1 MTDQVNAYRQ
11 TFQDSLEL
19 ELSVTQSVLTSRVMN
34 GNHTGGEKT
43 RLILRAGSK
52 NARPRTTRND
62 PMVIGDIS
70 LQQRWVTGYA
80 WDVDPDTVDD
90 MDKARMGIDP
100 GGYITMAHAAAIAR
114 IKDQEV
120 IDAFFADAKVGD
132 DAGSTVSF
140 DTNNTV
146 AASSSGLTV
155 AKLRAAQK
163 VLLDNHV
170 DITRER
176 PCLAIT
182 PQQHD
187 DLLADIQAVSA
198 DYNGGQAPLK
208 DGLLQNFMGF
218 DFVMIASDADNDF
231 GLPKVSSNR
240 RCPFWVKS
248 GMHYGTWQAPQAH
261 VDFRTDLRGKP
272 LQFYTKGDHGAT
284 RVEEGKVGEILCVE
298 A

>member
-1 MTDQVNAYRQ
+1 MTDQVNAYVQR
-11 TFQDSLEL
+11 FQDSLEL
-19 ELSVTQSVLTSRVMN
+19 ELSVTRSVLTSRVMT
-34 GNHTGGEKT
+34 GNHAGSEKT

-52 NARPRTTRND
+52 NARPRTTRNE
-62 PMVIGDIS
+62 PMTIGDIS

-90 MDKARMGIDP
+90 MDKARMHIDP
-100 GGYITMAHAAAIAR
+100 GGYITMSHAAAIAR
-114 IKDQEV
+114 LQDQEI
-120 IDAFFADAKVGD
+120 IDAIFADAKVGD
-132 DAGSTVSF
+132 DANSTVAF

-163 VLLDNHV
+163 ILLQNHV

-198 DYNGGQAPLK
+198 DFNGGQAPLK
-208 DGLLQNFMGF
+208 DGLLSNYMGF
-218 DFVMIASDADNDF
+218 DFVMIATDDEF
-231 GLPKVSSNR
+231 GLPKSGSNR

-284 RVEEGKVGEILCVE
+284 RTEEGKVGEILCVE

>member
-1 MTDQVNAYRQ
+1 MTEQVNAYRQ

-19 ELSVTQSVLTSRVMN
+19 ELSVTQSVLTSRVMA
-34 GNHTGGEKT
+34 GNHAGGEKT

-52 NARPRTTRND
+52 NARSRTTRNE
-62 PMVIGDIS
+62 PMTIGDIS

-80 WDVDPDTVDD
+80 WDVEPDTVDD
-90 MDKARMGIDP
+90 MDKVRMGIDP

-114 IKDQEV
+114 IRDQEI
-120 IDAFFADAKVGD
+120 IDAFFADAKIGD
-132 DAGSTVSF
+132 DAGSTVAY

-146 AASSSGLTV
+146 AADSSGLTV
-155 AKLRAAQK
+155 AKLRNAQQI
-163 VLLDNHV
+163 LLENHV
-170 DITRER
+170 DITRET
-176 PCLAIT
+176 PCVAIT

-187 DLLADIQAVSA
+187 DLLSDIQATSK
-198 DYNGGQAPLK
+198 DFNGGEAPLK
-208 DGLLQNFMGF
+208 NGRLMHFMGF
-218 DFVMIASDADNDF
+218 DFIMIASDTDNDF
-231 GLPKVSSNR
+231 GLPVSGSNR

-261 VDFRTDLRGKP
+261 VDYRADLRGKP

-298 A
+298 S